1 MPKGV
6 EGAYKSGYIMG
17 QMKKQ
22 GEFSDANESALHRE
36 GLDPQVTGENSGAF
50 EQTVKSSSTSGSA
63 HTKQLGM
70 IMGQSK
76 SHK

>member
-6 EGAYKSGYIMG
+6 EGAYKSGYLMG

-22 GEFSDANESALHRE
+22 GEMNEANESSLHRE
-36 GLDPQVTGENSGAF
+36 GLDPQVTGANSGAW
-50 EQTVKSSSTSGSA
+50 EQSAKSSSTSGSA

>member
-22 GEFSDANESALHRE
+22 GAFSDANEGALHRE
-36 GLDPQVTGENSGAF
+36 RLDPQVTGANSGAF
-50 EQTVKSSSTSGSA
+50 EQSAKSSSTSGSA

>member
-6 EGAYKSGYIMG
+6 EGAYKSGYIMS

-22 GEFSDANESALHRE
+22 GEMNEANESALHRE
-36 GLDPQVTGENSGAF
+36 GLDSHVMGENSGAF
-50 EQTVKSSSTSGSA
+50 EQSVKSSSTSGSV

>member
-22 GEFSDANESALHRE
+22 GEMNEANESSLHRE
-36 GLDPQVTGENSGAF
+36 GLDPQVTGANSGAW
-50 EQTVKSSSTSGSA
+50 EQSAKSSSTSGSA

>member
-22 GEFSDANESALHRE
+22 GEMNEANESSLHRE
-36 GLDPQVTGENSGAF
+36 GLDSHVTGANSGAW
-50 EQTVKSSSTSGSA
+50 EQSTKSSSTSGSA
-63 HTKQLGM
+63 HTKQLAM